1 MLSFLTLAESMA
13 GAQAPALPTVRGGTQ
28 GTPESPSAK
37 AITAP
42 TEDNPE
48 ATAAEATGP
57 IPVAETVSDDSVRR
71 KLEGLL
77 PKYPGVR
84 KIGVEVDDGV
94 VTLTGHVA
102 DNEVRDRLREFVRRV
117 QGVNLVLNHTKTDV
131 QVLTARE
138 YALKQIHGYWDI
150 IARKWLLCVF
160 AVGLVL
166 AASALARLFKRFSD
180 TLLTPFTGNLLL
192 RSVLGS
198 VIAVLIV
205 IGGLLAALHLLGMT
219 EAVLSFLGLAGVVTL
234 AVGFAFRDI
243 AENFIASVMLGVRR
257 PFRVGDFIEIA
268 GKAGVVKSL
277 NTRATVL
284 VTLDGSQVRI
294 PNAMIFKETL
304 VNKTA
309 SSSVRGSFDV
319 VIPWDASIATATE
332 AITKALRA
340 HEGFEADPPPRTL
353 VEAVEP
359 GGIRLRSYFWFPA
372 RGVDR
377 LKLLS
382 DAQLA
387 VKVALQKAGVTPAPA
402 RMIVQ
407 VIGDQSLLP
416 ARAAS
421 RPGSPALAAD
431 QLQVNLQHDTE
442 AACIASTQLPGD
454 QENEISHA
462 LDNAGKGID
471 EEGRNLIGDK
481 AGP

>member
-1 MLSFLTLAESMA
+1 MLSFLTLAGSMA

-28 GTPESPSAK
+28 GTLESPSAK

-71 KLEGLL
+71 KLKGLL

-102 DNEVRDRLREFVRRV
+102 DNEVRDRLREFVRHV

-131 QVLTARE
+131 QVLTARQ
-138 YALKQIHGYWDI
+138 YAFKQIHGYWDV
-150 IARKWLLCVF
+150 IARKWLLSVF

-166 AASALARLFKRFSD
+166 AASALARLFNRYSE
-180 TLLTPFTGNLLL
+180 TLLTPFAGNPLL

-198 VIAVLIV
+198 VIAVSIV
-205 IGGLLAALHLLGMT
+205 IGGFLAALHLLGMT
-219 EAVLSFLGLAGVVTL
+219 QAVLSFLGLAGVVAL

-257 PFRVGDFIEIA
+257 PFRVGDFIEVA

-277 NTRATVL
+277 NIRATVL
-284 VTLDGSQVRI
+284 VTLDGSQLRI
-294 PNAMIFKETL
+294 PNAMIFKEIL

-309 SSSVRGSFDV
+309 STSVRGSFDV

-340 HEGFEADPPPRTL
+340 
-353 VEAVEP
+353 
-359 GGIRLRSYFWFPA
+359 
-372 RGVDR
+372 RGV
-377 LKLLS
+377 
-382 DAQLA
+382 
-387 VKVALQKAGVTPAPA
+387 
-402 RMIVQ
+402 
-407 VIGDQSLLP
+407 
-416 ARAAS
+416 
-421 RPGSPALAAD
+421 
-431 QLQVNLQHDTE
+431 
-442 AACIASTQLPGD
+442 
-454 QENEISHA
+454 
-462 LDNAGKGID
+462 
-471 EEGRNLIGDK
+471 
-481 AGP
+481 